1 MLNPQQY
8 EFQKGISTAHAILNI
23 VTTTFD
29 NINRNQFTA
38 IFFLDLKKAF
48 DTVCH
53 KTLLKKL
60 DHYGL
65 RVPVN
70 KLLESY
76 LLRHQF
82 VSLNNTHFTI

>member
-1 MLNPQQY
+1 MD
-8 EFQKGISTAHAILNI
+8 FKKVRISAAHAILNT
-23 VTTTFD
+23 VSTTFG

-60 DHYGL
+60 HHYGL
-65 RVPVN
+65 RGSVN
-70 KLLESY
+70 KLLELY
-76 LLRHQF
+76 LLRHEF
-82 VSLNNTHFTI
+82 VSLNNTHSTI

>member
-8 EFQKGISTAHAILNI
+8 GFQKDISTAHAILHT
-23 VTTTFD
+23 VASTFD
-29 NINRNQFTA
+29 DINSQFTA

-48 DTVCH
+48 DTICH

-65 RVPVN
+65 RGRVN
-70 KLLESY
+70 
-76 LLRHQF
+76 
-82 VSLNNTHFTI
+82 